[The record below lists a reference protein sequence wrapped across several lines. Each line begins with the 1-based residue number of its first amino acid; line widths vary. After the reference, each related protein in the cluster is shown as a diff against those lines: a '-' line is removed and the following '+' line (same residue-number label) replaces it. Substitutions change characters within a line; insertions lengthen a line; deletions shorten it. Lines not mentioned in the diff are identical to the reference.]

1 MPLPHAAISSWL
13 CSSGNPQV
21 PIRSESAACCTL
33 TPLRERLGTCSF
45 KAVPR
50 AAADMP
56 CRYEDVGQLQL
67 LRRNHQGEDSAGASN
82 GNGVSPGH
90 INNLVLAPPAVTQAP
105 NQVDQLITSHC
116 CHLSALPS

>member
-1 MPLPHAAISSWL
+1 MMHAFSPCWHQQLDLLLRQS
-13 CSSGNPQV
+13 QV
-21 PIRSESAACCTL
+21 PTRLVCCTL
-33 TPLRERLGTCSF
+33 ASQQKALGTCSF
-45 KAVPR
+45 KAAPH

-67 LRRNHQGEDSAGASN
+67 LRRNHQGENSASASN

-105 NQVDQLITSHC
+105 NQVMELTVSHC
-116 CHLSALPS
+116 RYLSALLS